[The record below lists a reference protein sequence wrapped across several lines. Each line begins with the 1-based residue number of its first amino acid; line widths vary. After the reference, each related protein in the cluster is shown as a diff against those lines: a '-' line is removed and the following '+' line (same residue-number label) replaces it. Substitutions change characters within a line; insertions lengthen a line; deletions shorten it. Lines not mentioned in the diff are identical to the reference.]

1 MINRTEYVLN
11 GIVSLID
18 TRRLVLL
25 VIKSSQNFLQRN
37 TSKELGI
44 LLVIIHRYR
53 HTLRGMASLKDTRR
67 LVFLFIK
74 SSLNLLQRNTRI
86 RYIVNGTEQK
96 RLCIMQKYSY
106 VVHDEDKN
114 DPSHFIVEG
123 CKNSPL
129 LLLLAVI
136 KRLNDDK
143 PSYAPF

>member
-1 MINRTEYVLN
+1 MYCVSFHKSSHQFLRRNSDKVLNILLVMINRTQYVLN

-53 HTLRGMASLKDTRR
+53 HTLHGMASLKDTRR

-96 RLCIMQKYSY
+96 RLCIM
-106 VVHDEDKN
+106 
-114 DPSHFIVEG
+114 
-123 CKNSPL
+123 
-129 LLLLAVI
+129 
-136 KRLNDDK
+136 
-143 PSYAPF
+143 